1 MRVINNLIAQ
11 MPIFPFG
18 NLLRSLNVRLIAYAM
33 SVWIGFSIQN
43 PVYLA
48 YENPFESIGFNT
60 QIQ

>member
-1 MRVINNLIAQ
+1 